1 MKRMPNMETKKMRR
15 KNASFGEFL
24 QEKRKENELT
34 LRALAE
40 KLGWSAPYLTD
51 IEKGRRNPPD
61 LEKLNMLSDIF
72 HLSEEEKMEMME
84 LAGKKRESIAPDLP
98 EYIIERDYVAAA
110 LRTARDLN
118 AGRDEWE
125 EFVRE
130 LKQRKG
136 EF

>member
-1 MKRMPNMETKKMRR
+1 MERSKTM
-15 KNASFGEFL
+15 SFGDFL
-24 QEKRKENELT
+24 QEKRKESELT

-72 HLSEEEKMEMME
+72 NLSEDEKKEMME
-84 LAGKKRESIAPDLP
+84 LAGKKRDTIAPDLP
-98 EYIIERDYVAAA
+98 EYIMERDYVAAA
-110 LRTARDLN
+110 LRTARDLD
-118 AGRDEWE
+118 AGQDDWE

-136 EF
+136 ETV

>member
-1 MKRMPNMETKKMRR
+1 MEKSKTM
-15 KNASFGEFL
+15 SFGDFL
-24 QEKRKENELT
+24 QEKRKESELT

-72 HLSEEEKMEMME
+72 NLSEDEKKEMME
-84 LAGKKRESIAPDLP
+84 LAGKKRETIAPDLP
-98 EYIIERDYVAAA
+98 EYIMERDYVAAA
-110 LRTARDLN
+110 LRTARDLD
-118 AGRDEWE
+118 AGQDDWE

-136 EF
+136 ETV

>member
-1 MKRMPNMETKKMRR
+1 MERTQTM
-15 KNASFGEFL
+15 SFGDFL

-34 LRALAE
+34 LRTLAE

-61 LEKLNMLSDIF
+61 LEKLNMLADIF
-72 HLSEEEKMEMME
+72 NLSEDEKKDMME
-84 LAGKKRESIAPDLP
+84 LAGKKRETIAPDLP
-98 EYIIERDYVAAA
+98 EYIMEHDYVAAA
-110 LRTARDLN
+110 LRTARDLD
-118 AGRDEWE
+118 AGRDVWE

-136 EF
+136 ETV

>member
-1 MKRMPNMETKKMRR
+1 MERSKTM
-15 KNASFGEFL
+15 SFGDFL
-24 QEKRKENELT
+24 QEKRKESELT

-61 LEKLNMLSDIF
+61 LEKLNMLADIF
-72 HLSEEEKMEMME
+72 NLSEDEKKEMME
-84 LAGKKRESIAPDLP
+84 LAGKKRETIAPDLP
-98 EYIIERDYVAAA
+98 EYIMERDYVAAA
-110 LRTARDLN
+110 LRTARDLD
-118 AGRDEWE
+118 AGQDDWE

-136 EF
+136 ETV

>member
-1 MKRMPNMETKKMRR
+1 MERSKTM
-15 KNASFGEFL
+15 SFGDFL
-24 QEKRKENELT
+24 QEKRKESELT

-72 HLSEEEKMEMME
+72 NLSEDEKKEMME
-84 LAGKKRESIAPDLP
+84 LAGKKRETIAPDLP
-98 EYIIERDYVAAA
+98 EYIMERDYVAAA
-110 LRTARDLN
+110 LRTARDLD
-118 AGRDEWE
+118 AGQDDWE

-136 EF
+136 ETV